1 MWRTIYVTG
10 DTANNDKGFIM
21 IKIFL
26 VEDQALVRDAV
37 SALLSLDFNIDVI
50 GQASNG
56 QDAFKAINDMAEDAL
71 PDIILTDIEMPN
83 MNGIELSELIA
94 KKYPA
99 IKMVIMT
106 TFSRAGYIRRSLN
119 AQVKGFILKEAP
131 SDELI
136 NALKKVMQGQK
147 VIDPELAIN
156 ALDDADPLTNKER
169 KALKLASDGLKTSDI
184 AKQLFLSEGTV
195 RNYLSDAIAKLNA
208 TNRVDA
214 ARIAKQKGWL

>member
-1 MWRTIYVTG
+1 
-10 DTANNDKGFIM
+10 M

-56 QDAFKAINDMAEDAL
+56 LDALNAINALDEDAM
-71 PDIILTDIEMPN
+71 PDIILTDIEMPK
-83 MNGIELSELIA
+83 MNGIELSEKIA
-94 KKYPA
+94 MQFPA

-106 TFSRAGYIRRSLN
+106 TFSRAGYIRRSLS
-119 AQVKGFILKEAP
+119 AGAKGFILKEAP

-156 ALDDADPLTNKER
+156 ALDDADPLTDKER
-169 KALKLASDGLKTSDI
+169 KALKLASDGLKTSEI
-184 AKQLFLSEGTV
+184 ATQLFISEGTT

-208 TNRVDA
+208 TNRIDA

>member
-1 MWRTIYVTG
+1 
-10 DTANNDKGFIM
+10 M

-56 QDAFKAINDMAEDAL
+56 LNALNAIKALDEDAI
-71 PDIILTDIEMPN
+71 PDIILTDIEMPS
-83 MNGIELSELIA
+83 MNGIELSEKVA
-94 KKYPA
+94 AQFPA

-106 TFSRAGYIRRSLN
+106 TFSRSGYIRRSLS
-119 AQVKGFILKEAP
+119 AGVKGFILKEAP

-136 NALKKVMQGQK
+136 TALKKVMQGQK

-156 ALDDADPLTNKER
+156 ALDDADPLTDKER
-169 KALKLASDGLKTSDI
+169 KALKLASDGLKTSEI
-184 AKQLFLSEGTV
+184 ATQLFISEGTT

-208 TNRVDA
+208 TNRIDA

>member
-1 MWRTIYVTG
+1 
-10 DTANNDKGFIM
+10 M
-21 IKIFL
+21 IRVYL

-37 SALLSLDFNIDVI
+37 AALLGLDFNIEII

-56 QDAFKAINDMAEDAL
+56 QDALNAIEAL
-71 PDIILTDIEMPN
+71 DSDLHPDIILTDIEMPT
-83 MNGIELSELIA
+83 MNGIELSEKIA
-94 KKYPA
+94 AKFPT

-106 TFSRAGYIRRSLN
+106 TFSRAGYIRRALTTG
-119 AQVKGFILKEAP
+119 VKGFILKEAP
-131 SDELI
+131 SEELI

-156 ALDDADPLTNKER
+156 ALDYADPLTDKER

-184 AKQLFLSEGTV
+184 AKQLFISEGTT

-208 TNRVDA
+208 TNRIDA

>member
-1 MWRTIYVTG
+1 
-10 DTANNDKGFIM
+10 M

-56 QDAFKAINDMAEDAL
+56 LDALNAINALDEDAM
-71 PDIILTDIEMPN
+71 PDIILTDIEMPK
-83 MNGIELSELIA
+83 MNGIELSEKIA
-94 KKYPA
+94 MQFPA

-106 TFSRAGYIRRSLN
+106 TFSRAGYIRRSLS
-119 AQVKGFILKEAP
+119 AGVKVFILKEAP

-156 ALDDADPLTNKER
+156 ALDDADPLTDKER
-169 KALKLASDGLKTSDI
+169 KALKLASDGLKTSEI
-184 AKQLFLSEGTV
+184 ATQLFISEGTT

-208 TNRVDA
+208 TNRIDA

>member
-1 MWRTIYVTG
+1 
-10 DTANNDKGFIM
+10 M

-56 QDAFKAINDMAEDAL
+56 LDALNAINGLDEDAM
-71 PDIILTDIEMPN
+71 PDIILTDIEMPK
-83 MNGIELSELIA
+83 MNGIELSEKVA
-94 KKYPA
+94 MQFPA

-106 TFSRAGYIRRSLN
+106 TFSRAGYIRRSLS
-119 AQVKGFILKEAP
+119 AGVKGFILKEAP

-156 ALDDADPLTNKER
+156 ALDDADPLTDKER
-169 KALKLASDGLKTSDI
+169 KALKLASDGLKTSEI
-184 AKQLFLSEGTV
+184 ATQLFISEGTT

-208 TNRVDA
+208 TNRIDA

>member
-1 MWRTIYVTG
+1 
-10 DTANNDKGFIM
+10 M
-21 IKIFL
+21 IRVYL

-37 SALLSLDFNIDVI
+37 AALLGLDFNIEII

-56 QDAFKAINDMAEDAL
+56 QDALKAIEAL
-71 PDIILTDIEMPN
+71 DSDLHPDIILTDIEMPT
-83 MNGIELSELIA
+83 MNGIELSEKIA
-94 KKYPA
+94 AKFPA

-106 TFSRAGYIRRSLN
+106 TFSRAGYIRRALTTG
-119 AQVKGFILKEAP
+119 VKGFILKEAP
-131 SDELI
+131 SEELI

-156 ALDDADPLTNKER
+156 ALDDADPLTDKER

-184 AKQLFLSEGTV
+184 AKQLFISEGTT

-208 TNRVDA
+208 TNRIDA

>member
-1 MWRTIYVTG
+1 
-10 DTANNDKGFIM
+10 M

-56 QDAFKAINDMAEDAL
+56 LDALNAINALDEDAM
-71 PDIILTDIEMPN
+71 PDIILTDIEMPK
-83 MNGIELSELIA
+83 MNGIELSEKIA
-94 KKYPA
+94 MQFPA

-106 TFSRAGYIRRSLN
+106 TFSRAGYIRRSLS
-119 AQVKGFILKEAP
+119 AGVKGFILKEAP

-156 ALDDADPLTNKER
+156 ALDDADPLTDKER
-169 KALKLASDGLKTSDI
+169 KALKLASDGLKTSEI
-184 AKQLFLSEGTV
+184 ATQLFISEGTT

-208 TNRVDA
+208 TNRIDA

>member
-1 MWRTIYVTG
+1 
-10 DTANNDKGFIM
+10 M
-21 IKIFL
+21 IKIYL

-56 QDAFKAINDMAEDAL
+56 LDALNAINALDEDAM
-71 PDIILTDIEMPN
+71 PDIILTDIEMPK
-83 MNGIELSELIA
+83 MNGIELSEKIA
-94 KKYPA
+94 MQFPA

-106 TFSRAGYIRRSLN
+106 TFSRAGYIRRSLS
-119 AQVKGFILKEAP
+119 AGVKGFILKEAP

-156 ALDDADPLTNKER
+156 ALDDADPLTDKER
-169 KALKLASDGLKTSDI
+169 KALKLASDGLKTSEI
-184 AKQLFLSEGTV
+184 ATQLFISEGTT

-208 TNRVDA
+208 TNRIDA

>member
-1 MWRTIYVTG
+1 
-10 DTANNDKGFIM
+10 M
-21 IKIFL
+21 IRVYL

-37 SALLSLDFNIDVI
+37 AALLGLDFNIEII

-56 QDAFKAINDMAEDAL
+56 QDALNAIEAL
-71 PDIILTDIEMPN
+71 DSDLHPDIILTDIEMPT
-83 MNGIELSELIA
+83 MNGIELSEKIA
-94 KKYPA
+94 VKFPA

-106 TFSRAGYIRRSLN
+106 TFSRAGYIRRALTTG
-119 AQVKGFILKEAP
+119 VKGFILKEAP
-131 SDELI
+131 SEELI

-156 ALDDADPLTNKER
+156 ALDDADPLTDKER

-184 AKQLFLSEGTV
+184 AKQLFISEGTT

-208 TNRVDA
+208 TNRIDA

>member
-1 MWRTIYVTG
+1 
-10 DTANNDKGFIM
+10 M

-37 SALLSLDFNIDVI
+37 SALLSLDFNIGVI

-56 QDAFKAINDMAEDAL
+56 LDALNAINALDEDAM
-71 PDIILTDIEMPN
+71 PDIILTDIEMPK
-83 MNGIELSELIA
+83 MNGIELSEKIA
-94 KKYPA
+94 MQFPA

-106 TFSRAGYIRRSLN
+106 TFSRAGYIRRSLS
-119 AQVKGFILKEAP
+119 AGVKGFILKEAP

-156 ALDDADPLTNKER
+156 ALDDADPLTDKER
-169 KALKLASDGLKTSDI
+169 KALKLASDGLKTSEI
-184 AKQLFLSEGTV
+184 ATQLFISEGTT

-208 TNRVDA
+208 TNRIDA

>member
-1 MWRTIYVTG
+1 
-10 DTANNDKGFIM
+10 M

-56 QDAFKAINDMAEDAL
+56 LDALNAIKALDEDAT
-71 PDIILTDIEMPN
+71 PDIILTDIEMPS
-83 MNGIELSELIA
+83 MNGIELSEKVA
-94 KKYPA
+94 AQFPA

-106 TFSRAGYIRRSLN
+106 TFSRSGYIRRSLS
-119 AQVKGFILKEAP
+119 AGVKGFILKEAP

-136 NALKKVMQGQK
+136 TALKKVMQGQK

-156 ALDDADPLTNKER
+156 ALDDADPLTDKER
-169 KALKLASDGLKTSDI
+169 KALKLASDGLKTSEI
-184 AKQLFLSEGTV
+184 ATQLFISEGTT

-208 TNRVDA
+208 TNRIDA

>member
-1 MWRTIYVTG
+1 
-10 DTANNDKGFIM
+10 M
-21 IKIFL
+21 IRVYL

-37 SALLSLDFNIDVI
+37 AALLGLDFNIEII

-56 QDAFKAINDMAEDAL
+56 QDALNAIEAL
-71 PDIILTDIEMPN
+71 DSDLYPDIILTDIEMPT
-83 MNGIELSELIA
+83 MNGIELSEKIA
-94 KKYPA
+94 AKFPT

-106 TFSRAGYIRRSLN
+106 TFSRAGYIRRALTTG
-119 AQVKGFILKEAP
+119 VKGFILKEAP
-131 SDELI
+131 SEELI

-156 ALDDADPLTNKER
+156 ALDDADPLTDKER

-184 AKQLFLSEGTV
+184 AKQLFISEGTT

-208 TNRVDA
+208 TNRIDA

>member
-1 MWRTIYVTG
+1 
-10 DTANNDKGFIM
+10 M
-21 IKIFL
+21 IKVYL

-37 SALLSLDFNIDVI
+37 GALLSLDFNIEVI

-56 QDAFKAINDMAEDAL
+56 QDALNAIKAMADEAL
-71 PDIILTDIEMPN
+71 PDIILTDIEMPH
-83 MNGIELSELIA
+83 MSGIELSEQIA
-94 KKYPA
+94 ATFPT

-106 TFSRAGYIRRSLN
+106 TFSRAGYIRRSL
-119 AQVKGFILKEAP
+119 ALGVKGFILKEAP

-156 ALDDADPLTNKER
+156 ALDDADPLTDKER

-184 AKQLFLSEGTV
+184 AKQLFISEGTT

-208 TNRVDA
+208 LTA
-214 ARIAKQKGWL
+214 

>member
-1 MWRTIYVTG
+1 
-10 DTANNDKGFIM
+10 M
-21 IKIFL
+21 IRVYL

-37 SALLSLDFNIDVI
+37 AALLGLDFNIEII

-56 QDAFKAINDMAEDAL
+56 QDALNAIEAL
-71 PDIILTDIEMPN
+71 DSDLHPDIILTDIEMPT
-83 MNGIELSELIA
+83 MNGIELSEKIA
-94 KKYPA
+94 AKFPA

-106 TFSRAGYIRRSLN
+106 TFSRAGYIRRALTTG
-119 AQVKGFILKEAP
+119 VKGFILKEAP
-131 SDELI
+131 SEELI

-156 ALDDADPLTNKER
+156 ALDDADPLTDKER
-169 KALKLASDGLKTSDI
+169 KALKLASDGLKTSEI
-184 AKQLFLSEGTV
+184 AKQLFISEGTT

-208 TNRVDA
+208 TNRIDA

>member
-1 MWRTIYVTG
+1 
-10 DTANNDKGFIM
+10 M
-21 IKIFL
+21 IKVYL

-37 SALLSLDFNIDVI
+37 GALLSLDFNIEVI

-56 QDAFKAINDMAEDAL
+56 QDALNAIKALADEAL
-71 PDIILTDIEMPN
+71 PDIILTDIEMPH
-83 MNGIELSELIA
+83 MSGIELSEQVSA
-94 KKYPA
+94 AFPS

-106 TFSRAGYIRRSLN
+106 TFSRAGYIRRSL
-119 AQVKGFILKEAP
+119 ALGVKGFILKEAP

-156 ALDDADPLTNKER
+156 ALDDADPLTDKER

-184 AKQLFLSEGTV
+184 AKQLFISEGTT

>member
-1 MWRTIYVTG
+1 
-10 DTANNDKGFIM
+10 M
-21 IKIFL
+21 IKVYL

-37 SALLSLDFNIDVI
+37 GALLSLDFNIEVI

-56 QDAFKAINDMAEDAL
+56 QDALNAIKALTDEAL
-71 PDIILTDIEMPN
+71 PDIILTDIEMPH
-83 MNGIELSELIA
+83 MSGIELSEQIA
-94 KKYPA
+94 ATFPT

-106 TFSRAGYIRRSLN
+106 TFSRAGYIRRSL
-119 AQVKGFILKEAP
+119 ALGVKGFILKEAP

-136 NALKKVMQGQK
+136 NALKKVIQGQK

-156 ALDDADPLTNKER
+156 ALDDADPLTDKER
-169 KALKLASDGLKTSDI
+169 KALKLATDGLKTSDI
-184 AKQLFLSEGTV
+184 AKQLFISEGTT

>member
-1 MWRTIYVTG
+1 
-10 DTANNDKGFIM
+10 M

-56 QDAFKAINDMAEDAL
+56 QEALNAINAL
-71 PDIILTDIEMPN
+71 DEGAMPDIILTDIEMPT
-83 MNGIELSELIA
+83 MNGIELSEKIA
-94 KKYPA
+94 TQFPA

-106 TFSRAGYIRRSLN
+106 TFSRAGYIRRSLS
-119 AQVKGFILKEAP
+119 AGVKGFILKEAP

-156 ALDDADPLTNKER
+156 ALDDADPLTDKER
-169 KALKLASDGLKTSDI
+169 KALKLASDGLKTSEI
-184 AKQLFLSEGTV
+184 ATQLFISEGTT

-208 TNRVDA
+208 TNRIDA